1 MEWDIKVYYI
11 DMKISRKSP
20 ELLIL
25 IMTVGAGLSWAVW
38 LNLLNNFAIE
48 KVNFTGAEIGILQSL
63 REVPGFLA
71 FTVIFVLAF
80 IREQKLAYI
89 SFGLMGFGVLIT
101 GLVETNL
108 TFYLA
113 TIIMSTGFH
122 YYETISSSLT
132 LQWIDKDKTAEF
144 LGRVIATR
152 SAASIAAFSLVW
164 IMFEIFDIEYLW
176 IYFVGGGFSV
186 LAALFCW
193 QYFSYF
199 PQEVTQTKKVVL
211 RKRYWLYYAL
221 QFMGGARRQ
230 IFVVFAA
237 FLMVEKFEFSVGE
250 ISLLLLANAAINVT
264 LAPKIGR
271 LIQRFGE
278 RRSLIFEYVGL
289 ALIFIGYAVVESSA
303 FAVFLYIADHLFFS
317 IAIALK
323 TYFQKIADPA
333 DIASSAGVS
342 FSINHIAAIF
352 IPVVFGLIW
361 LYSPSLVFLAGAGMA
376 ILSLLLALNMPT
388 KPTAGNEVLL
398 GKFS

>member
-1 MEWDIKVYYI
+1 
-11 DMKISRKSP
+11 MKISRKSP

-48 KVNFTGAEIGILQSL
+48 KVNFSGAEIGILQSL

-80 IREQKLAYI
+80 VREQKLAYI
-89 SFGLMGFGVLIT
+89 SFGLMGLGVLIT

-113 TIIMSTGFH
+113 TIVMSTGFH

-164 IMFEIFDIEYLW
+164 VMFEIFDVEYLW

-186 LAALFCW
+186 IAAVFCW
-193 QYFSYF
+193 QFFSYF
-199 PQEVTQTKKVVL
+199 PQKVTQTKKVVL

-250 ISLLLLANAAINVT
+250 ISILLLANAAINVT

-278 RRSLIFEYVGL
+278 RRSLIFEYIGL

-342 FSINHIAAIF
+342 FSINHIAAVF

-376 ILSLLLALNMPT
+376 VLSLLLALNMPA
-388 KPTAGNEVLL
+388 KPTLGNEVLI
-398 GKFS
+398 GKFL

>member
-1 MEWDIKVYYI
+1 
-11 DMKISRKSP
+11 
-20 ELLIL
+20 
-25 IMTVGAGLSWAVW
+25 
-38 LNLLNNFAIE
+38 
-48 KVNFTGAEIGILQSL
+48 
-63 REVPGFLA
+63 
-71 FTVIFVLAF
+71 
-80 IREQKLAYI
+80 
-89 SFGLMGFGVLIT
+89 MGFGVLVT
-101 GLVETNL
+101 GMVETNM

-113 TIIMSTGFH
+113 TIIMSIGFH
-122 YYETISSSLT
+122 YFETLSSSLT
-132 LQWIDKDKTAEF
+132 LQWVDKDKTAEF

-164 IMFEIFDIEYLW
+164 VLFEIFNIDYFW
-176 IYFVGGGFSV
+176 IYVIGGGFSV
-186 LAALFCW
+186 IAAFFCW
-193 QYFSYF
+193 QHFAYF
-199 PQEVTQTKKVVL
+199 PQKVTQTKKVVL

-237 FLMVEKFEFSVGE
+237 FLMVEKFEFSVGA

-271 LIQRFGE
+271 LIHKFGE

-289 ALIFIGYAVVESSA
+289 AFIFVGYAVVESST
-303 FAVFLYIADHLFFS
+303 FAVFLYIADHIFFS

-342 FSINHIAAIF
+342 FSINHIAAVF
-352 IPVVFGLIW
+352 IPVIFGLIW

-376 ILSLLLALNMPT
+376 VLSLFLALNMPA
-388 KPTAGNEVLL
+388 KPAAGNEVLL
-398 GKFS
+398 GKFT

>member
-1 MEWDIKVYYI
+1 
-11 DMKISRKSP
+11 MKINRKSP
-20 ELLIL
+20 EFLIL
-25 IMTVGAGLSWAVW
+25 LMTIGSAISWAVW

-48 KVNFTGAEIGILQSL
+48 EIDFTGAEMGILQSV
-63 REVPGFLA
+63 REIPGFLA

-89 SFGLMGFGVLIT
+89 SLALLGTGIAIT
-101 GLVETNL
+101 GFVETNMN
-108 TFYLA
+108 FYLA

-122 YYETISSSLT
+122 YFETINGSLT
-132 LQWIDKDKTAEF
+132 LQWIEKDKTAEF

-152 SAASIAAFSLVW
+152 SAASIVSFSFVW
-164 IMFEIFDIEYLW
+164 LLYEQFHFSYLW
-176 IYFVGGGFSV
+176 LYLLGGGISV
-186 LAALFCW
+186 MIVLYCW
-193 QYFSYF
+193 QNF
-199 PQEVTQTKKVVL
+199 PLFPEKVSQTKKIIL

-221 QFMGGARRQ
+221 QFMSGARRQ
-230 IFVVFAA
+230 IFVVFAG
-237 FLMVEKFEFSVGE
+237 FLMVEKFNFSVAE
-250 ISLLLLANAAINVT
+250 ISLLLLANAAINVFF
-264 LAPKIGR
+264 APKIGR

-278 RRSLIFEYVGL
+278 RKSLIFEYVGL
-289 ALIFIGYAVVESSA
+289 AFIFIGYALVESGY

-342 FSINHIAAIF
+342 FTINHIAAVF

-361 LYSPSLVFLAGAGMA
+361 LYSPSLVFLAGSAMA
-376 ILSLLLALNMPT
+376 IVSLILALNMPSE
-388 KPTAGNEVLL
+388 PSSGYEVLL

>member
-1 MEWDIKVYYI
+1 
-11 DMKISRKSP
+11 MKINRKSP
-20 ELLIL
+20 EFLIL
-25 IMTVGAGLSWAVW
+25 LMTIGSAISWAVW

-48 KVNFTGAEIGILQSL
+48 EIDFTGAEMGILQSV
-63 REVPGFLA
+63 REIPGFLA

-89 SFGLMGFGVLIT
+89 SLALLGTGIAIT
-101 GLVETNL
+101 VFVETNMN
-108 TFYLA
+108 FYLA

-122 YYETISSSLT
+122 YFETINGSLT
-132 LQWIDKDKTAEF
+132 LQWIEKDKTAEF

-152 SAASIAAFSLVW
+152 SAASIVSFRFVWLLYEQFHFS
-164 IMFEIFDIEYLW
+164 YLW
-176 IYFVGGGFSV
+176 LYLLGGGISV
-186 LAALFCW
+186 MIVLYCW
-193 QYFSYF
+193 QNF
-199 PQEVTQTKKVVL
+199 PLFPEKVSQTKKIIL
-211 RKRYWLYYAL
+211 RKRYWLYYAR
-221 QFMGGARRQ
+221 QFMSGARRQ
-230 IFVVFAA
+230 IFVVFAG
-237 FLMVEKFEFSVGE
+237 FLMVEKFNFSVAE
-250 ISLLLLANAAINVT
+250 ISLLLLANAAINVFF
-264 LAPKIGR
+264 APKIGR

-278 RRSLIFEYVGL
+278 RKSLIFEYVGL
-289 ALIFIGYAVVESSA
+289 AFIFIGYAFVESGY

-342 FSINHIAAIF
+342 FTINHIAAVF

-376 ILSLLLALNMPT
+376 CISLLLAFNMPSE
-388 KPTAGNEVLL
+388 PSSGNEVLL

>member
-1 MEWDIKVYYI
+1 
-11 DMKISRKSP
+11 MKISPKSP

-80 IREQKLAYI
+80 VREQKLAYI

-113 TIIMSTGFH
+113 TIVMSTGFH

-132 LQWIDKDKTAEF
+132 LQWIEKDKTAEF

-289 ALIFIGYAVVESSA
+289 ALIFIGYALVESSA

-376 ILSLLLALNMPT
+376 ILSLLLALNMPA

>member
-1 MEWDIKVYYI
+1 
-11 DMKISRKSP
+11 MKIARKSP

-25 IMTVGAGLSWAVW
+25 IMTVGAGISWAVW

-48 KVNFTGAEIGILQSL
+48 KIDFSGAEIGILQSL
-63 REVPGFLA
+63 REVPGLLA

-80 IREQKLAYI
+80 VREQKLAYI
-89 SFGLMGFGVLIT
+89 SIALMGFGVLIT
-101 GLVETNL
+101 GMVETNM

-113 TIIMSTGFH
+113 TIIMSIGFH
-122 YYETISSSLT
+122 YFETLSSSLT

-164 IMFEIFDIEYLW
+164 VLFEIFNIDYFW
-176 IYFVGGGFSV
+176 IYVIGGGFSII
-186 LAALFCW
+186 AAVFCW
-193 QYFSYF
+193 QHFAYF
-199 PQEVTQTKKVVL
+199 PQKVTQTKKVVL

-237 FLMVEKFEFSVGE
+237 FLMVEKFEFSVGA

-271 LIQRFGE
+271 LIHKFGE

-289 ALIFIGYAVVESSA
+289 AFIFVGYAVVESST
-303 FAVFLYIADHLFFS
+303 FAVFLYIADHIFFS

-342 FSINHIAAIF
+342 FSINHIAAVF
-352 IPVVFGLIW
+352 IPVIFGLIW

-376 ILSLLLALNMPT
+376 VLSLFLALNMPA
-388 KPTAGNEVLL
+388 KPAAGNEVLL
-398 GKFS
+398 GKFT

>member
-1 MEWDIKVYYI
+1 
-11 DMKISRKSP
+11 MKINRKSP
-20 ELLIL
+20 EFLIL
-25 IMTVGAGLSWAVW
+25 LMTIGSAISWAVW

-48 KVNFTGAEIGILQSL
+48 EIDFTGAEMGILQSV
-63 REVPGFLA
+63 REIPGFLA

-89 SFGLMGFGVLIT
+89 SLALLGTGIAIT
-101 GLVETNL
+101 GFVETNMN
-108 TFYLA
+108 FYLA

-122 YYETISSSLT
+122 YFETINGSLT
-132 LQWIDKDKTAEF
+132 LQWIEKDKTAEF

-152 SAASIAAFSLVW
+152 SAASIFSFSFVW
-164 IMFEIFDIEYLW
+164 LLYEQFHFSYLW
-176 IYFVGGGFSV
+176 LYLLGGGISV
-186 LAALFCW
+186 MIVLYCW
-193 QYFSYF
+193 QNF
-199 PQEVTQTKKVVL
+199 PLFPEKVSQTKKIIL

-221 QFMGGARRQ
+221 QFMSGARRQ
-230 IFVVFAA
+230 IFVVFAG
-237 FLMVEKFEFSVGE
+237 FLMVEKFNFSVAE
-250 ISLLLLANAAINVT
+250 ISLLLLANAAINVFF
-264 LAPKIGR
+264 APKIGR

-278 RRSLIFEYVGL
+278 RKSLIFEYVGL
-289 ALIFIGYAVVESSA
+289 AFIFIGYAFVESGY

-342 FSINHIAAIF
+342 FTINHIAAVF

-376 ILSLLLALNMPT
+376 CISLLLAFNMPSE
-388 KPTAGNEVLL
+388 PTPGNEVLM
-398 GKFS
+398 GKVKNYI

>member
-1 MEWDIKVYYI
+1 
-11 DMKISRKSP
+11 MKINRKSP
-20 ELLIL
+20 EFLIL
-25 IMTVGAGLSWAVW
+25 LMTIGSAISWAVW

-48 KVNFTGAEIGILQSL
+48 EIDFTGAEMGILQSV
-63 REVPGFLA
+63 REIPGFLA

-89 SFGLMGFGVLIT
+89 SLALLGIGIAIT
-101 GLVETNL
+101 GFVETNMN
-108 TFYLA
+108 FYLA

-122 YYETISSSLT
+122 YFETINGSLT
-132 LQWIDKDKTAEF
+132 LQWIEKDKTAEF

-152 SAASIAAFSLVW
+152 SAASIVSFSFVW
-164 IMFEIFDIEYLW
+164 LLYEQFHFRYLW
-176 IYFVGGGFSV
+176 LFLLGGGISV
-186 LAALFCW
+186 MIVLYCW
-193 QYFSYF
+193 QNF
-199 PQEVTQTKKVVL
+199 PLFPEKVSQTKKIIL

-221 QFMGGARRQ
+221 QFMSGARRQ
-230 IFVVFAA
+230 IFVVFAG
-237 FLMVEKFEFSVGE
+237 FLMVEKFNFSVAE
-250 ISLLLLANAAINVT
+250 ISLLLLANAAINVFF
-264 LAPKIGR
+264 APKIGR

-278 RRSLIFEYVGL
+278 RKSLIFEYVGL
-289 ALIFIGYAVVESSA
+289 AFIFIGYAFVESGY

-342 FSINHIAAIF
+342 FTINHIAAVF

-376 ILSLLLALNMPT
+376 CISLLLAFNMPSE
-388 KPTAGNEVLL
+388 PSSGNEVLL

>member
-1 MEWDIKVYYI
+1 
-11 DMKISRKSP
+11 MKISRKSP

-25 IMTVGAGLSWAVW
+25 IMTIGAGLSWAVW

-48 KVNFTGAEIGILQSL
+48 KVNFSGAEIGILQSL

-80 IREQKLAYI
+80 VREQKLAYI

-113 TIIMSTGFH
+113 TIVMSTGFH
-122 YYETISSSLT
+122 YFETISSSLT

-186 LAALFCW
+186 LAAIFCW

-199 PQEVTQTKKVVL
+199 PQKVTQTKKVVL

-289 ALIFIGYAVVESSA
+289 ALIFIGYAVVESST

-342 FSINHIAAIF
+342 FSINHIAAVF

-376 ILSLLLALNMPT
+376 VLSLLLALNMPA
-388 KPTAGNEVLL
+388 KPSLGNEVLV